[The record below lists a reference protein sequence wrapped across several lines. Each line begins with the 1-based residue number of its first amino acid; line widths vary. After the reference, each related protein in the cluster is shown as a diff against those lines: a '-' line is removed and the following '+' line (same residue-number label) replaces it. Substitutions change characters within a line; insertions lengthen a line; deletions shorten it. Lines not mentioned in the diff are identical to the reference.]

1 MASVNDLV
9 RQFES
14 AGSPL
19 AKAQLLFQVHSAL
32 LALPQ
37 QQAEQTS
44 LQIGSPNFIKSIL
57 EFVVSGEAFTYF
69 GLRVLDHMS
78 FCEEVRRRVV
88 LGGGIHVSL
97 GLLRTNDYELVVSSL
112 SLLQGLV
119 KPDNL
124 QEFVRCNG
132 VKLLV
137 RLLAQYEV
145 EFV

>member
-1 MASVNDLV
+1 MASVTDLV

-37 QQAEQTS
+37 LQSEQTS
-44 LQIGSPNFIKSIL
+44 HQIGSPNFIKSIL
-57 EFVVSGEAFTYF
+57 EFVVSGEAFAYF

-78 FCEEVRRRVV
+78 FNEDVRRRVV
-88 LGGGIHVSL
+88 AGGGIHVSL
-97 GLLRTNDYELVVSSL
+97 GLLRSNDYELIVSSL
-112 SLLQGLV
+112 SLLQGLI
-119 KPDNL
+119 KSDNL
-124 QEFVRCNG
+124 LEFVRCNG
-132 VKLLV
+132 VKLLT